1 MKIPQFLYPI
11 VSMLLFASCAT
22 APSPASGT
30 GTARARTNPRTNPME
45 APHAELSLEDAVLLA
60 LSNNPD
66 LEVQR
71 FEPLVAGTFLAREQ
85 ARYSP
90 EIYGEISHRESRSS
104 ETARATGEQFDA
116 EVEQTRLSAGVR
128 REFATGTEAELSASH
143 GADSS
148 NRSPDQEEARLSL
161 SLTQS
166 LLRGRGR
173 EVNLIGIRRA
183 ELGLEISEEELR
195 GFTEALVAEVETAY
209 WRFWLANE
217 TIAITEQALEVAEQ
231 QLSDIQQRIEVGQLA
246 RNEDAPARAEVARR
260 RQALIDARAELFRAR
275 MSLGT
280 LISPELDP
288 DAAPRMA
295 ATLPELPEPEG
306 NVTPD
311 NRIELAL
318 GYRPDLREARLRLE
332 QRTLDT
338 QLSRNGLLPRLDFFM
353 DLAKTGFGPKT
364 GDAWSDLSEDN
375 YDVQAGL
382 RFSRSL
388 GERVENA
395 RDAETR
401 FREDQAHAAVLNL
414 ERLIRT
420 GIHLA
425 LNELDR
431 AEQQV
436 AASAETRRLQELTVA
451 SEVERFDVGAVTAL
465 QVAQAQ
471 RDLLNA
477 MIEEQ
482 NAKVNARI
490 ALLELYR
497 AEGSLLDRRGIGR

>member
-1 MKIPQFLYPI
+1 MGRPL
-11 VSMLLFASCAT
+11 
-22 APSPASGT
+22 
-30 GTARARTNPRTNPME
+30 E
-45 APHAELSLEDAVLLA
+45 APPSELSLEEAVLLA

-66 LEVQR
+66 LRVQR
-71 FEPLVAGTFLAREQ
+71 FEPLVAGTFLAREK
-85 ARYSP
+85 ARFAP
-90 EIYGEISHRESRSS
+90 EVFGELSRRESRSS

-116 EVEQTRLSAGVR
+116 EVEQTRLSAGIR
-128 REFATGTEAELSASH
+128 REFATGTEAEISASH

-161 SLTQS
+161 SFTQS
-166 LLRGRGR
+166 LLRGRGQAA
-173 EVNLIGIRRA
+173 NLIGVRRA

-217 TIAITEQALEVAEQ
+217 TIAITDQALDVAEQ

-260 RQALIDARAELFRAR
+260 RQALIDARAERFRTR
-275 MSLGT
+275 MELAA

-288 DAAPRMA
+288 AQAPRLA
-295 ATLPELPEPEG
+295 ATLPEMPPTEADVRSE
-306 NVTPD
+306 D
-311 NRIELAL
+311 RIELAL
-318 GYRPDLREARLRLE
+318 GLRPDLREARLRLE
-332 QRTLDT
+332 QRSLDT
-338 QLSRNGLLPRLDFFM
+338 VLSRNGLLPRLDFFM
-353 DLAKTGFGPKT
+353 DLAKTGFGPDT

-382 RFSRSL
+382 RFSRGL
-388 GERVENA
+388 GERVETA

-401 FREDQAHAAVLNL
+401 FRERQARAALGNL

-420 GIHLA
+420 RVHLA
-425 LNELDR
+425 INELDR

-451 SEVERFDVGAVTAL
+451 SEVERFEVGAVTAL

-477 MIEEQ
+477 MIEEET
-482 NAKVNARI
+482 AKVNARI